1 MLRLACV
8 ALVALSGNA
17 LAGDPDPVPA
27 TPVSVSSQRSSKRA
41 KWIAAGSIA
50 AFHGAYLTWQHF
62 AWYRKG
68 NEDFHFEG
76 PSPSTFSAD
85 AFAGGADKLGHFWG
99 NYVLT
104 RGTTA
109 VLVAGGWPTLPSSGV
124 AFGLTELAFLLIEIQ
139 DGMAPYGFGTK
150 DLVANLLGGA
160 AGVVLDNLPTV
171 DRLFDFRLEYWPS
184 KDYRRSL
191 ANGDVDGAQ
200 DYTGQSY
207 LLALHLGALPG
218 LADHDYG
225 YWARFVDLAVG
236 FEAKHYYPTPEVPTY
251 EPRQTLYAGVAIN
264 LQGVLSSLFH
274 DSVGRRIG
282 RGLFEVYS
290 LPYTTF
296 RYAETSRHPAIGP

>member
-1 MLRLACV
+1 MRRIAIACA
-8 ALVALSGNA
+8 ALVALSGTA
-17 LAGDPDPVPA
+17 FAGDPDPVPQ
-27 TPVSVSSQRSSKRA
+27 VSVTTKPPSRRA

-50 AFHGAYLTWQHF
+50 AFHGAYLTWQYF

-68 NEDFHFEG
+68 SEDFHYEEG
-76 PSPSTFSAD
+76 DALSPSSY
-85 AFAGGADKLGHFWG
+85 AGGADKFGHAWG
-99 NYVLT
+99 NYAMT
-104 RGTTA
+104 RGTTE
-109 VLVAGGWPTLPSSGV
+109 VLVAGGWPRAPSSAV
-124 AFGLTELAFLLIEIQ
+124 AFGLTELAFLLIEVQ
-139 DGMAPYGFGTK
+139 DGMAPWGFDTD
-150 DLVANLLGGA
+150 DLVANLVGGA
-160 AGVVLDNLPTV
+160 FGVALSNVPAL
-171 DRLFDFRLEYWPS
+171 DRLLDFRLEYWPS
-184 KDYRRSL
+184 SQYRK
-191 ANGDVDGAQ
+191 NVVNHGDLDGAQ

-225 YWARFVDLAVG
+225 YWSRFVDLAVG

-264 LQGVLSSLFH
+264 MQGVLSSLFH